1 MDKIKKQKVNSF
13 HIVIAFLL
21 TIIIVLAIILFS
33 TLDHK
38 VNSYESS
45 NTIMKTDVNQMVY
58 GENGRVASID
68 AFAKIKKLFL
78 KMTQKDLESELS
90 KINEVS
96 GKEWV
101 DLSDKTLEI
110 LMACK
115 NLENKTGV
123 LLNFKSLKINTDV
136 KRAKLFDENA
146 KIDFSW
152 ILNGLACEVAVEV
165 YKKDGAQSGI
175 VTVGRD
181 VGVYGVKPNK
191 KEWNIAIHDPLA
203 KDDEYLNFAIVKI
216 KKGFLSTVS
225 ESDIDINQ
233 VVPYFDESDKNDIVS
248 VTVFHEKGFVSDL
261 LAKVC
266 FILGKEK
273 SLDILNYYGAKA
285 IFVDKDKNVFVNNE
299 ISNSVFITNKNYS
312 MSESF

>member
-1 MDKIKKQKVNSF
+1 MNKVKKQKVNSL

-21 TIIIVLAIILFS
+21 TIIIALAIILFS

-45 NTIMKTDVNQMVY
+45 NTIMETDVNQMVY
-58 GENGRVASID
+58 GESGRIASIN
-68 AFAKIKKLFL
+68 AFAKIKKIFL
-78 KMTQKDLESELS
+78 KLTQKDSESEFS
-90 KINEVS
+90 KINEVP

-110 LMACK
+110 LMVCK
-115 NLENKTGV
+115 ELESKTGI
-123 LLNFKSLKINTDV
+123 LSEFRSLKINADV

-152 ILNGLACEVAVEV
+152 ILNGLACETAVEV

-175 VTVGRD
+175 ITVDRD

-203 KDDEYLNFAIVKI
+203 KDDEYLNFAIVRI
-216 KKGFLSTVS
+216 RGGFLSTVS
-225 ESDIDINQ
+225 ESDIYENQ
-233 VVPYFDESDKNDIVS
+233 IAVDLDESNKDNLVS
-248 VTVFHEKGFVSDL
+248 VTVLHEKGFVSDL
-261 LAKVC
+261 LARVC
-266 FILGKEK
+266 FLLGREK

-285 IFVDKDKNVFVNNE
+285 IFVDKDKNVFVNSE
-299 ISNSVFITNKNYS
+299 ISDSVFITNKNYS